1 MKDET
6 DESLITLMG
15 FIDDERDTAEAAAGE
30 LFRRYSP
37 RMTIWCAKAFLI
49 HHQNH
54 EELVMKTFANALNG
68 AKAFAPQLA
77 KHADPVAKITHIKLW
92 LYRILKNVCI
102 DAQRSEHL
110 ERELRS
116 AVDVGKVKTIA
127 LDPPDDVPAEEPTN
141 RRIDLVREF
150 IARSDPLARAIL
162 INTMQYYDC
171 GSGQV
176 IVPKPMLDDLCRKFG
191 LTRVYLRTKR
201 CRLHHELHEFILQ
214 NE

>member
-1 MKDET
+1 M
-6 DESLITLMG
+6 
-15 FIDDERDTAEAAAGE
+15 
-30 LFRRYSP
+30 
-37 RMTIWCAKAFLI
+37 
-49 HHQNH
+49 
-54 EELVMKTFANALNG
+54 
-68 AKAFAPQLA
+68 
-77 KHADPVAKITHIKLW
+77 
-92 LYRILKNVCI
+92 
-102 DAQRSEHL
+102 
-110 ERELRS
+110 
-116 AVDVGKVKTIA
+116 GKVKTIA